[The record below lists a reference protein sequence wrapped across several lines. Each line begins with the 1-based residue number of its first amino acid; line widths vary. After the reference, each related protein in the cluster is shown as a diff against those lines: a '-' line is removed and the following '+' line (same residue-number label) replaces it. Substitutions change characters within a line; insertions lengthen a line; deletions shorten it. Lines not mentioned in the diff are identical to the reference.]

1 MNPDI
6 LRNTDFQRQG
16 NGVAI
21 VTAKDGRIWWIG
33 GMGKYIWVGTGEN
46 IVFPYDPVTDQW
58 PKVTAYEV
66 KSQGGGGF
74 YRRTTYH
81 TNIPP
86 MHERRI
92 NHQAVV
98 TSDGRIY
105 VMGGYRLESK
115 EDPDPVLKLHAVSN
129 TMECYDPQTNSW
141 EYKKPLS
148 SVRMRFAA
156 VVGPDD
162 KIYVFGGAEGMAN
175 IDATPV
181 LNTTEVYDP
190 KTDSWTLRKPMPESR
205 EAHAAV
211 LGSDGKIY
219 VIGGA
224 SSVPTPPLNDVFI
237 YDPVQDSWARGPKM
251 KVPRAVLA
259 AVATPDGKI
268 YAIGGTDIG
277 AYSGRKKL
285 NFFLPKDHEF
295 YTGKVQDTVEVLD
308 ISPSSGANP

>member
-1 MNPDI
+1 M
-6 LRNTDFQRQG
+6 
-16 NGVAI
+16 
-21 VTAKDGRIWWIG
+21 
-33 GMGKYIWVGTGEN
+33 
-46 IVFPYDPVTDQW
+46 
-58 PKVTAYEV
+58 
-66 KSQGGGGF
+66 
-74 YRRTTYH
+74 
-81 TNIPP
+81 
-86 MHERRI
+86 
-92 NHQAVV
+92 
-98 TSDGRIY
+98 
-105 VMGGYRLESK
+105 ESN

-129 TMECYDPQTNSW
+129 TMECYDPRTNSW

-219 VIGGA
+219 VLGGA

-237 YDPVQDSWARGPKM
+237 YDPLFDSWTRGPKM
-251 KVPRAVLA
+251 NVPRAVLA

-285 NFFLPKDHEF
+285 NFFLPKEHEF